1 VIEDFKIDM
10 TAEEILGHLDARIQ
24 GHRDRAARCDAK
36 RLRLEGVHEPIG
48 PNEDDED
55 QQLAMCW
62 PGYVEELE
70 RRVERHR
77 RHEAALA
84 FLRDHVVAHE
94 IYRLGES
101 DLRFLELGPRRRSG
115 PAAGADADE

>member
-1 VIEDFKIDM
+1 MIEGFRIDM
-10 TAEEILGHLDARIQ
+10 TAAEILEHLEARIER
-24 GHRDRAARCDAK
+24 HRDRAARCDAK
-36 RLRLEGVHEPIG
+36 RIRLEGAND
-48 PNEDDED
+48 PNAPDDDDDEE

-62 PGYVEELE
+62 PGYIEELE

-77 RHEAALA
+77 RHEAALV

-101 DLRFLELGPRRRSG
+101 DLRFLELGVSDR
-115 PAAGADADE
+115 AGAAPGVGDE

>member
-1 VIEDFKIDM
+1 VIEGFKIDM
-10 TAEEILGHLDARIQ
+10 TAEEILGHLETRIQ
-24 GHRDRAARCDAK
+24 GHRDRAARCDAR
-36 RLRLEGVHEPIG
+36 RLRLEGATEPIG
-48 PNEDDED
+48 PNDDED

-77 RHEAALA
+77 RDEAALA

-101 DLRFLELGPRRRSG
+101 DLRFLELGARRRGG
-115 PAAGADADE
+115 PIAGVDADE